1 MKVSLAAE
9 GWGYYGDEVKGT
21 GLLKEGANKA
31 RRVTPPAF
39 KVIPKNKKKNSPM
52 NTKSC
57 IQIRLFCNVFS
68 VFPPETRGGHRVY

>member
-21 GLLKEGANKA
+21 GLLKEGANTA

-39 KVIPKNKKKNSPM
+39 KVISEKK
-52 NTKSC
+52 TKKTLPSEYKVMHS
-57 IQIRLFCNVFS
+57 N
-68 VFPPETRGGHRVY
+68 ETVL

>member
-39 KVIPKNKKKNSPM
+39 KVIP
-52 NTKSC
+52 
-57 IQIRLFCNVFS
+57 
-68 VFPPETRGGHRVY
+68 

>member
-1 MKVSLAAE
+1 MKVSLTAE

-39 KVIPKNKKKNSPM
+39 KVIPKKK
-52 NTKSC
+52 
-57 IQIRLFCNVFS
+57 
-68 VFPPETRGGHRVY
+68 